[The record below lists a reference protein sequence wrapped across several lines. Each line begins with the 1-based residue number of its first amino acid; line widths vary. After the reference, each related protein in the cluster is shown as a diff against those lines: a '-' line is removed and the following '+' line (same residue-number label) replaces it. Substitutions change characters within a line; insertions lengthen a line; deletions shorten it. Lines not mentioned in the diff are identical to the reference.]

1 LDQTALFNFTSTRTS
16 DVFIIF
22 CAKVLICL
30 FIIIAEEERRERE
43 SVYSVSSKLSRDEK
57 KSKSKKKVKKSS
69 LVSPLF
75 LGSSENFCLSRARSC
90 ELKKRRTQNGRLGR
104 NQHTREHKYT
114 PRAFPPPISRRVF
127 RETHPASRFRDPISS
142 FSFPPKKTLGAKHKS
157 ALDQKQ
163 AHFGAQ
169 REKKKHRKSR
179 PNDTYRLH
187 RARSSLLKSNS
198 VSRFAQVDG
207 VFSRYDVVGTHF
219 FMCYVR

>member
-1 LDQTALFNFTSTRTS
+1 MPLARAVLRT
-16 DVFIIF
+16 
-22 CAKVLICL
+22 
-30 FIIIAEEERRERE
+30 
-43 SVYSVSSKLSRDEK
+43 
-57 KSKSKKKVKKSS
+57 
-69 LVSPLF
+69 
-75 LGSSENFCLSRARSC
+75 
-90 ELKKRRTQNGRLGR
+90 KKRRTQNARLGR